1 MSRREQI
8 RMSPDEMAAFLDEAR
23 TLQVATINPDG
34 TPHLVAMWF
43 AVDGGDAT
51 FWTYAK
57 SQKIANLRRD
67 DRLSVLVET
76 GDAYE
81 DLRGVS
87 IVGRAEL
94 VEDRADVLAIGERI
108 FERYWGPI
116 TDDAVREGVHV
127 MGAKRVGVIVRPD
140 KIVSWD
146 HRKLGG
152 VY

>member
-1 MSRREQI
+1 LSRREQI
-8 RMSPDEMAAFLDEAR
+8 RMSPDEVAAFLAEAR

-43 AVDGGDAT
+43 AMRDADPA

-67 DRLSVLVET
+67 PRISVLVES
-76 GDAYE
+76 GDRYE
-81 DLRGVS
+81 ELRGVS
-87 IVGRAEL
+87 FVGHVEL
-94 VEDRADVLAIGERI
+94 VEDRAAVLELGEQI

-116 TDDAVREGVHV
+116 TDDAVRGGVHA
-127 MGAKRVGVIVRPD
+127 MGAKRVGVIVRPE
-140 KIVSWD
+140 KTVSWD